1 MKKSKPDPFDRFF
14 IYSRILVFL
23 LPFALYCSAMSLGF
37 VFFDDDVLILENQ
50 QVIHDPANL
59 GKIFTTDVFIGKT
72 VPYYRPLLNV
82 ALMIGARAGGTNPG
96 GYHLVSVLVHCLNC
110 LSLLWLL
117 TLLGFSK
124 PKALAGALLFSVHPL
139 ISNAVFWIPAVNDLL
154 ITLFGLLSFATFLQY
169 IRQKSWQYLLLHLL
183 TFAGAFFSKESAVAL
198 PFLFLLYLFLAKK
211 RILEPGLLP
220 IYFSWLAVMLLW
232 FFLRK
237 NSIGVLQGDE
247 QGLGAIFKNLP
258 FLPEIVS
265 KFFLPYNLP
274 VMPVFSLFYTVSGI
288 LIILLLGMLFLV
300 ARKKN
305 SQVFVLGLAW
315 FLAFAIP
322 NMFLRQYNTNDS
334 FDYLEHRACLP
345 SAGLL
350 IMILAMIP
358 EAWVNLR
365 DRTVRIAVP
374 FLLLILALFTIL
386 QEGKYQDGE
395 TYWGSILKVSPD
407 RAWFHHLY
415 GRYCFKQQDFIK
427 FEEQLHEAVRIKP
440 YGTFYYNL
448 GMIELMQKRKFESA
462 YSYFTKAIEMGETKP
477 EVMRNF
483 VNLCIESAG
492 DLSKHGENTRASERI
507 EAALRYDPAN
517 TVALMNLALFS
528 LNLGDNAKA
537 VNLWKKVVQIDPS
550 AINAWKNLFL
560 FYTNSAVHRDSS
572 SYFAAQFVK
581 FGGKQEDLT
590 SQRKL

>member
-14 IYSRILVFL
+14 NYSWILVFL
-23 LPFALYCSAMSLGF
+23 LPFALYCSALSLGF

-50 QVIHDPANL
+50 QVIHDPGSL

-82 ALMIGARAGGTNPG
+82 ALMIGARASGTNPG

-117 TLLGFSK
+117 TLLGLSK
-124 PKALAGALLFSVHPL
+124 PKALTGSLLFSIHPL

-154 ITLFGLLSFATFLQY
+154 ITLFALLSFATFLLF
-169 IRQKSWQYLLLHLL
+169 IRQKNWKYLLLHIL

-198 PFLFLLYLFLAKK
+198 PFLFLLYLFLSKK
-211 RILEPGLLP
+211 RIMEPG
-220 IYFSWLAVMLLW
+220 YFPVYLSWLTVILVW
-232 FFLRK
+232 FFLRR
-237 NSIGVLQGDE
+237 SAIGVLQGDE
-247 QGLGAIFKNLP
+247 QGIGAIIKNLP

-265 KFFLPYNLP
+265 KFFLPYDLP
-274 VMPVFSLFYTVSGI
+274 VMPVFSVFYTVSGI
-288 LIILLLGMLFLV
+288 LIMVFVIVLFFMAGKKDSMVLFL
-300 ARKKN
+300 
-305 SQVFVLGLAW
+305 GLTW

-350 IMILAMIP
+350 MMILAMVP
-358 EAWVNLR
+358 EAWVDLR
-365 DRTVRIAVP
+365 ERTARIAIP
-374 FLLLILALFTIL
+374 LLLFILALFTLL
-386 QEGKYQDGE
+386 QEGKYKDGE
-395 TYWGSILKVSPD
+395 AYWQSILKVSPD

-415 GRYCFKQQDFIK
+415 GRYCFKQQDFTK

-462 YSYFTKAIEMGETKP
+462 YGYFTKAIEMGETKP

-492 DLSKHGENTRASERI
+492 ALSKNGANDKASERI
-507 EAALRYDPAN
+507 EAALKYDPAN

-528 LNLGDNAKA
+528 LNLGDNIKA
-537 VNLWKKVVQIDPS
+537 ANLWKKVVQIDPS

-560 FYTNSAVHRDSS
+560 FYSNSADHRDSS
-572 SYFAAQFVK
+572 SYFAAQYIK

-590 SQRKL
+590 SRQKL